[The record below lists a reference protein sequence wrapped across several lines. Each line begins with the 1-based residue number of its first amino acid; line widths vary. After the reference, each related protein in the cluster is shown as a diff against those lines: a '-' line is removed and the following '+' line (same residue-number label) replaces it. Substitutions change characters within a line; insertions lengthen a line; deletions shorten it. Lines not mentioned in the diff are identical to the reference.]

1 MKADAV
7 LSGCELFSGSR
18 VGCKGV
24 VSFKSR
30 PCSCD
35 GLRYELVNSGHRLL
49 LAFHVPR
56 WPLTPQFVAVECV
69 ILQVRCVE
77 EWRKYS

>member
-1 MKADAV
+1 
-7 LSGCELFSGSR
+7 
-18 VGCKGV
+18 VGYKGAYHFE
-24 VSFKSR
+24 SS
-30 PCSCD
+30 PCSCV

-56 WPLTPQFVAVECV
+56 WPLTPHFVAVECAV
-69 ILQVRCVE
+69 LQVRCVK